1 MLDYRQ
7 MKSLGTRRLHHLLL
21 DPQQVSD
28 DGERRRLHGEQ
39 VVVVHVR
46 AAAPHELGQAEQV
59 LQVVARLAAA
69 HRDLGADLLR
79 AGRAQVEGV
88 VGRGDVEHRLHRRLA
103 LVVGVEV
110 HHLGGVAAAH
120 RLAHVQVLEGLL
132 HLSARHLE
140 GHAPGAR
147 LQGKEEEEKF
157 NGRSVA
163 CTASPKPEDVGLSTY
178 VIILDKRHHSSGLWK
193 EGRNGLSHGPRPTLE
208 ASSAQATQTHQ
219 ASYQL
224 VVAAVEVVSVPKT
237 PLVAVHVADHA
248 PPVLEVGLPYQGA
261 VAEDPQAGLP
271 RHDVLRLHSDR

>member
-1 MLDYRQ
+1 M
-7 MKSLGTRRLHHLLL
+7 
-21 DPQQVSD
+21 SD

-69 HRDLGADLLR
+69 HRDLGTDLLR

-120 RLAHVQVLEGLL
+120 RLTHVQVLEGLL

-147 LQGKEEEEKF
+147 LQGREEEEEKF
-157 NGRSVA
+157 NGGSAA

-178 VIILDKRHHSSGLWK
+178 VIILDKRHHSSGLWVGGWK
-193 EGRNGLSHGPRPTLE
+193 EGRNGLSHGPRPT
-208 ASSAQATQTHQ
+208 QQ
-219 ASYQL
+219 AS
-224 VVAAVEVVSVPKT
+224 K
-237 PLVAVHVADHA
+237 
-248 PPVLEVGLPYQGA
+248 
-261 VAEDPQAGLP
+261 
-271 RHDVLRLHSDR
+271 

>member
-1 MLDYRQ
+1 M
-7 MKSLGTRRLHHLLL
+7 
-21 DPQQVSD
+21 SD

-110 HHLGGVAAAH
+110 HHLGGVATAH
-120 RLAHVQVLEGLL
+120 RLTHVQVLEGLL

-140 GHAPGAR
+140 GHTPGAR
-147 LQGKEEEEKF
+147 LQGKEEEEEKF
-157 NGRSVA
+157 NGGSAA
-163 CTASPKPEDVGLSTY
+163 CTASPKPEDGGLSTY
-178 VIILDKRHHSSGLWK
+178 VIILDKRHHSSGLC
-193 EGRNGLSHGPRPTLE
+193 
-208 ASSAQATQTHQ
+208 
-219 ASYQL
+219 
-224 VVAAVEVVSVPKT
+224 
-237 PLVAVHVADHA
+237 
-248 PPVLEVGLPYQGA
+248 VGGGKKG
-261 VAEDPQAGLP
+261 ETG
-271 RHDVLRLHSDR
+271 